1 MGAWEQIVMQQRSWY
16 GNFPFLIS
24 SESYAL
30 DSDVVTEDMLDQ
42 MITANEFAN
51 LTDKK
56 PDQPKGF
63 YPICADEKP
72 FVTKPTLLASCN

>member
-1 MGAWEQIVMQQRSWY
+1 MSQLEGLLVKLGYSR
-16 GNFPFLIS
+16 
-24 SESYAL
+24 YAL